1 MQQPANSD
9 VVQKRVPLGNR
20 WRAPRPAAPPSSHH
34 ALSPLPPSAHP
45 AADVVNIEKSGDSFR
60 LMYDI
65 KGRFVLHAV
74 GAAEAG
80 FKLCRISKVSTSPK
94 GIPFVVTHDG
104 RTIRYPDPEVKVGDS
119 AKVDLESGKIT
130 EFVKFEVGNTV
141 MVTKGRNTGRVGT
154 LIQRDAHPGSFD
166 IVHVRDAEGNTFATR
181 IANVFVIGKG
191 GDPKDALVSLPRG
204 KGIKRTIFEVRAG
217 RAGGGGVGGG
227 KGRGAARVAGAVPRA
242 GPRCMRQSA
251 SLGGCCVRVQ
261 HVPVSS
267 PLPNHGL

>member
-1 MQQPANSD
+1 M
-9 VVQKRVPLGNR
+9 
-20 WRAPRPAAPPSSHH
+20 
-34 ALSPLPPSAHP
+34 
-45 AADVVNIEKSGDSFR
+45 
-60 LMYDI
+60 
-65 KGRFVLHAV
+65 LHAV

-217 RAGGGGVGGG
+217 ARRGEGWGRRREGARSGARRGRRSAGWAPLFAPERLTGWLLRRARAARAGV
-227 KGRGAARVAGAVPRA
+227 VTP
-242 GPRCMRQSA
+242 PQS
-251 SLGGCCVRVQ
+251 R
-261 HVPVSS
+261 
-267 PLPNHGL
+267 PLTHTKPSNCPPPPLHTCRSGTER

>member
-1 MQQPANSD
+1 M
-9 VVQKRVPLGNR
+9 
-20 WRAPRPAAPPSSHH
+20 
-34 ALSPLPPSAHP
+34 
-45 AADVVNIEKSGDSFR
+45 NIEKSGDSFR

-166 IVHVRDAEGNTFATR
+166 IVHVRDAENNTFATR
-181 IANVFVIGKG
+181 IANVFIIGKG
-191 GDPKDALVSLPRG
+191 SDLKDVLVSLPRG
-204 KGIKRTIFEVRAG
+204 KGIKRTIFEVRARAG
-217 RAGGGGVGGG
+217 RARDTRTCPRRARPGEA
-227 KGRGAARVAGAVPRA
+227 GRGAGGAPLWRRGGGRWLPRAARSLSLPLPPPPPPPPLSAGA
-242 GPRCMRQSA
+242 RQKGEA
-251 SLGGCCVRVQ
+251 VRDA
-261 HVPVSS
+261 P
-267 PLPNHGL
+267 